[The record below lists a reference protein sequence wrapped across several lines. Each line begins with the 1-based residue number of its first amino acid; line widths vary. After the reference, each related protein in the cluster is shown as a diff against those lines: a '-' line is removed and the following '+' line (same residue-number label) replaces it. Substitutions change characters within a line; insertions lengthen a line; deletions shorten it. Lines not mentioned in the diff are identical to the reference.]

1 MAPDEHCIRER
12 GRRIGTQH
20 LERFHA
26 VNAGQLDVHE
36 HQIGDALQG
45 QPDTV
50 LGRAGLHSFVSL
62 GLEDVSHQFHV
73 LLVVFNDQ
81 DQAHG
86 WFGMVN
92 VNVEPLPGVLST
104 RISPPCSSIIRL
116 VRAGR
121 KPVLKGIVAD
131 EDSAA
136 EYSARFVREA
146 KAVVRLNHLS
156 IGQVYD
162 FGEEGDIAYIAGRS
176 PLKNVGTLL
185 LNTTKSSRDLTGQ

>member
-121 KPVLKGIVAD
+121 KPVSEKPARRSLVVFGKD
-131 EDSAA
+131 NRRAA
-136 EYSARFVREA
+136 FRRTVNN
-146 KAVVRLNHLS
+146 LP
-156 IGQVYD
+156 
-162 FGEEGDIAYIAGRS
+162 AGR
-176 PLKNVGTLL
+176 VGQKQQ
-185 LNTTKSSRDLTGQ
+185 TKSGRSLY